1 MLSLLS
7 MVKFSMCGNICSFD
21 VFSRPF
27 LGPSLFGNVRCL
39 SDMKKARELLGLRK
53 SIDRLQDARMHMPL
67 SSILATDLHMMKP
80 LHALAPWIMTFR
92 CVWNEVTMKL
102 EGFYILIGP
111 CCSLHCVLLVFEHQN
126 GRAHSVHMPTSDFWF
141 LGLPCLAAGLT
152 RSRVLER
159 LSCGSY
165 RSSMF

>member
-1 MLSLLS
+1 

-80 LHALAPWIMTFR
+80 LHALAPCYDEAGGILYIDW
-92 CVWNEVTMKL
+92 TML
-102 EGFYILIGP
+102 
-111 CCSLHCVLLVFEHQN
+111 
-126 GRAHSVHMPTSDFWF
+126 
-141 LGLPCLAAGLT
+141 
-152 RSRVLER
+152 
-159 LSCGSY
+159 
-165 RSSMF
+165 